1 MNTNTKNTIRK
12 NGSKPSEDTNHP
24 VRPASRSS
32 ADKPVENPA
41 APHGTPPVIG
51 DGSVIL
57 LGLDV
62 HLRQITVVR
71 QIDHSLP
78 QPAQRFDQPGLLDW
92 VGKMIARGARVHSC
106 YEAGC
111 FGYVLHRALT
121 DLGANNLVVAP
132 EVLNPR
138 KKTDA
143 RDARELCIRLERYLA
158 GNTHALAVVRVPTIE
173 QERRREAG
181 RQRERLLRERQRA
194 ERRGA
199 SLMLLE
205 GHQACR
211 SWWKPTLWSAA
222 RAKLPADLAKRIDFW
237 QQQALH
243 HDQEEKRLSKTLE
256 NDTAVSMRSLPAGLG
271 KLTWRLL
278 GGEILTWSRFQN
290 RRQVA
295 SYTGLC
301 PGEDSSGESQRQ
313 GPINRHGNPRIRTLL
328 VEAVWRLTRFEPQWR
343 GFKKF
348 PALLDNKAGSRKR
361 RRAVVAAAR
370 LLAIDLWRLATG
382 QTQAAALGFRQEF
395 LPRDEGPD
403 AIKPITP

>member
-1 MNTNTKNTIRK
+1 LFGFLGIQEPCRT
-12 NGSKPSEDTNHP
+12 
-24 VRPASRSS
+24 VLPASLPT
-32 ADKPVENPA
+32 ANKPAKEPV

-92 VGKMIARGARVHSC
+92 VGKMIARGATVHSC

-121 DLGANNLVVAP
+121 QLGANNLVVAP

-143 RDARELCIRLERYLA
+143 RDARELCIRLERHLA
-158 GNTHALAVVRVPTIE
+158 GNTHALAVVRIPTLT
-173 QERRREAG
+173 QERQREAG
-181 RQRERLLRERQRA
+181 RQRERLLRERLRA

-205 GHQACR
+205 GHKACR
-211 SWWKPTLWSAA
+211 AWWKPALWSAA
-222 RAKLPADLAKRIDFW
+222 RIKLPADLAIRIDFW
-237 QQQALH
+237 QQQALY
-243 HDQEEKRLSKTLE
+243 HDQEEKRLSKALE
-256 NDTAVSMRSLPAGLG
+256 NETTIGMRSLPAGLG

-278 GGEILTWSRFQN
+278 CGEILTWSRFQN

-301 PGEDSSGESQRQ
+301 PGEDSSGESHRQ

-328 VEAVWRLTRFEPQWR
+328 IETVWRLTRFEPQWR
-343 GFKKF
+343 GFGKF
-348 PALLDNKAGSRKR
+348 PCLLDNKAGGRKR

-370 LLAIDLWRLATG
+370 LLAIDLWRLETA
-382 QTQAAALGFRQEF
+382 QTDAAALGFRQPF
-395 LPRDEGPD
+395 LPRNEEPEV
-403 AIKPITP
+403 T